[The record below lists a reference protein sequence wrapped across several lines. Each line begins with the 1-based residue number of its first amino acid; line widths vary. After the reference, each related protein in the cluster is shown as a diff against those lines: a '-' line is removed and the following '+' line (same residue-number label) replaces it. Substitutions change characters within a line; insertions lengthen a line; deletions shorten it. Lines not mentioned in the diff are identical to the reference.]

1 MMTTRLIP
9 SILLFGMAAFLIAC
23 GGGGGGGGGNSGSTT
38 PSLSGVAAI
47 GVALTNASVTLK
59 DSTGKTATTST
70 DESGNFIFNNINSFT
85 PPLML
90 QVKGAAAGKNYV
102 LHSLMTIAPVQ
113 GSNIL
118 NVTPATDAIT
128 TQTLGA
134 DPEVTFDTVAAIQ
147 KIDPAK
153 LVEAK
158 AKLVAALKDAM
169 ANLNIENLDVMT
181 GKFAA
186 DKTGMDKLF
195 DLVEFSSDSST
206 GEIKLTNKNT
216 RSSSTFYLNTK
227 SANVKKIIVS
237 KEEASFDLSGI
248 NLFVQNLVKAINN
261 NDLNSY
267 FQIHDLDYLDQ
278 GTNLAILKSKVSKIN
293 FYTKLD
299 GVDFFIKKCDH
310 LAKICIGT
318 PYLTRSKIDDSFSS
332 PVIIK
337 LGQNGKWGIYGDQAP
352 LNIDFYP
359 MYTRNELINS
369 QTKQLITA
377 TDNVGIYLSFSGESC
392 GGCEDNKYKSAVFEI
407 SLDGGTN
414 NSSLLKLNTK
424 ASTNLSTRTFIGLDE
439 GNGNIAEGTRINGL
453 DGYFFKI
460 ENKKII
466 ADYNNALQSGLL
478 KIRVKAFTAVDYGG
492 QSVSWEPQVL
502 IPLFDPPSAE
512 SLQTAANA
520 INTQKLTIDQ
530 KTLGTDELTFDGKNI
545 NISYFN
551 VSNTSTHWGYGSNY
565 LSVDTLAF
573 NGVVT
578 AAKIKA
584 ICDKE
589 IALLTSEQEKAREKN
604 TCTELGKDGF
614 LINQASLISQNAQG
628 GRVYLS
634 KELQ

>member
-9 SILLFGMAAFLIAC
+9 SILLFGMAALLVAC

-195 DLVEFSSDSST
+195 DLVAFSPDSKT
-206 GEIKLTNKNT
+206 GAITLTNKNT
-216 RSSSTFYLNTK
+216 NESTTVNSSAKPTDVPKLVLSK
-227 SANVKKIIVS
+227 SD
-237 KEEASFDLSGI
+237 ASFDLSGI
-248 NLFVQNLVKAINN
+248 DKFVQSFIAIANA
-261 NDLNSY
+261 NDLTK
-267 FQIHDLDYLDQ
+267 FRQIVDLDYLHQ
-278 GTNLAILKSKVSKIN
+278 GST
-293 FYTKLD
+293 YTKAIEEESNATNSTTKLT
-299 GVDFFIKKCDH
+299 GGGYAVQKCDPTTKVCNGT
-310 LAKICIGT
+310 LNLKISGV
-318 PYLTRSKIDDSFSS
+318 SF
-332 PVIIK
+332 PLYMPIK
-337 LGQNGKWGIYGDQAP
+337 LGADGNWRFYGDRAP
-352 LNIDFYP
+352 FYIDMYP
-359 MYTRNELINS
+359 VFIHSEAIDST
-369 QTKQLITA
+369 TKTA
-377 TDNVGIYLSFSGESC
+377 TSTADKVGIALDFSGDSC
-392 GGCEDNKYKSAVFEI
+392 GSCNDNKYKSSLFEM
-407 SLDGGTN
+407 STDSGATY
-414 NSSLLKLNTK
+414 SLLFKIQNTSMKLE
-424 ASTNLSTRTFIGLDE
+424 D
-439 GNGNIAEGTRINGL
+439 GNGNVTALERDDDL
-453 DGYFFKI
+453 DQYFLPTVDTKTITAF
-460 ENKKII
+460 NT
-466 ADYNNALQSGLL
+466 ALQAGQL
-478 KIRVKAFTAVDYGG
+478 KLRIKAYTSTNYTGTPV
-492 QSVSWEPQVL
+492 VWEPQVL
-502 IPLFDPPSAE
+502 APLFTKESAAPTLE
-512 SLQTAANA
+512 A
-520 INTQKLTIDQ
+520 QKLTIDA
-530 KTLGTDELTFDGKNI
+530 KSLGTASVSFTGKNLI
-545 NISYFN
+545 ESFFGADYTTTTTTSATTTKYSYKEYF
-551 VSNTSTHWGYGSNY
+551 SFEE
-565 LSVDTLAF
+565 LSAL

-578 AAKIKA
+578 TATINSQ
-584 ICDKE
+584 CNKE
-589 IALLTSEQEKAREKN
+589 LTLTTNQTDINWRKTQCEALSKP
-604 TCTELGKDGF
+604 GVI
-614 LINQASLISQNAQG
+614 INEAVLLSQTPQG
-628 GRVYLS
+628 GRVYL
-634 KELQ
+634 KKKIP